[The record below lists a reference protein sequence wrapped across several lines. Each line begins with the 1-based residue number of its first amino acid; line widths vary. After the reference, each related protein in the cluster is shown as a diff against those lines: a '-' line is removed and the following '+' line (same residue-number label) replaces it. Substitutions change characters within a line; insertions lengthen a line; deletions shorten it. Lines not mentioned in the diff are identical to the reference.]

1 MKINRTFSI
10 PVPIALKLKTSRNQ
24 SALVSRAI
32 SLYMSESETYSV
44 SDLPTAQLMRVLV
57 QRTDCPKH
65 IRVLLN
71 DALDNTYSID

>member
-32 SLYMSESETYSV
+32 DLYMSESDTYSL
-44 SDLPTAQLMRVLV
+44 SDLPTAQLMRALV
-57 QRTDCPKH
+57 QRTDCPKP

-71 DALDNTYSID
+71 YHLDNTYSID

>member
-24 SALVSRAI
+24 SALVARAI

-44 SDLPTAQLMRVLV
+44 SDLQTTQLMRVLV
-57 QRTDCPKH
+57 QRQDCPKH
-65 IRVLLN
+65 IRLLLN
-71 DALDNTYSID
+71 DALGNTYDV

>member
-10 PVPIALKLKTSRNQ
+10 PVPIALKLKKSRNQ

-32 SLYMSESETYSV
+32 DLYMKESDTYSV
-44 SDLPTAQLMRVLV
+44 GDLPTIQLMRALV